1 MKPRKQILT
10 EWLSDGHSPNRAIK
24 IKFNSPNFQIF
35 IKLWFHAK
43 LAFHLHKCKGCLIIY
58 LSFEDS
64 SSSCRSLDVTSG
76 FVWGA
81 IYPSSSSPGGNGSR
95 LFWFAFVVKSSTY
108 VLHGR
113 SFPSNTFLEGSPFSV
128 SKTDCLLAEFL
139 RRRLKCN
146 HNNSIYICVRRA
158 YHFLSDSHNNNNSH
172 SHNNNNVMIF

>member
-1 MKPRKQILT
+1 MKPRKQIKT
-10 EWLSDGHSPNRAIK
+10 EWWSDGHSPNRAIK
-24 IKFNSPNFQIF
+24 IKFNSPKFQIF
-35 IKLWFHAK
+35 VKLWFHTK
-43 LAFHLHKCKGCLIIY
+43 LAFQLHKCKGCSIIY

-64 SSSCRSLDVTSG
+64 SSSWRSLDVTSG

-113 SFPSNTFLEGSPFSV
+113 SFPSNAFLEGSPFSA

-146 HNNSIYICVRRA
+146 HNMSMYISVRRA
-158 YHFLSDSHNNNNSH
+158 FHSWSDGYND
-172 SHNNNNVMIF
+172 VMIS

>member
-1 MKPRKQILT
+1 MT
-10 EWLSDGHSPNRAIK
+10 EWLSDEHSPNRAIK
-24 IKFNSPNFQIF
+24 IKFNSPNLQIF
-35 IKLWFHAK
+35 IKLWFHTK
-43 LAFHLHKCKGCLIIY
+43 LAFHLYKCKGCSIIY

-81 IYPSSSSPGGNGSR
+81 IYPSSSSPGGNGSC
-95 LFWFAFVVKSSTY
+95 LFWFAFVGKSSTY

-113 SFPSNTFLEGSPFSV
+113 SFPSNAFLEGSPFSA

-146 HNNSIYICVRRA
+146 HNMSMYISVIRHIILDRS
-158 YHFLSDSHNNNNSH
+158 LQTSR
-172 SHNNNNVMIF
+172 

>member
-1 MKPRKQILT
+1 MISHQI
-10 EWLSDGHSPNRAIK
+10 S
-24 IKFNSPNFQIF
+24 
-35 IKLWFHAK
+35 K
-43 LAFHLHKCKGCLIIY
+43 LAFHLYKCNGCSIIY

-113 SFPSNTFLEGSPFSV
+113 SFPSNAFLEGSPFSA

-146 HNNSIYICVRRA
+146 HNMSMYISVIRHIILDQMA
-158 YHFLSDSHNNNNSH
+158 IMMPWYL
-172 SHNNNNVMIF
+172 NVSV